1 LLRLSQAETN
11 RRETTLRWN
20 DKSANFRRSKMDATR
35 QIEAE
40 NSLINSFAKIRKI
53 TEKNELF
60 KYYLHGKYKLF
71 SRL

>member
-1 LLRLSQAETN
+1 MGYPSVYYLFN
-11 RRETTLRWN
+11 I
-20 DKSANFRRSKMDATR
+20 ATR

>member
-1 LLRLSQAETN
+1 
-11 RRETTLRWN
+11 
-20 DKSANFRRSKMDATR
+20 MDATR

-60 KYYLHGKYKLF
+60 KYYLHEKHKLF
-71 SRL
+71 HDCKILKNKGF

>member
-1 LLRLSQAETN
+1 
-11 RRETTLRWN
+11 
-20 DKSANFRRSKMDATR
+20 MDATR

-71 SRL
+71 SRLQNTEKQRLLSSV